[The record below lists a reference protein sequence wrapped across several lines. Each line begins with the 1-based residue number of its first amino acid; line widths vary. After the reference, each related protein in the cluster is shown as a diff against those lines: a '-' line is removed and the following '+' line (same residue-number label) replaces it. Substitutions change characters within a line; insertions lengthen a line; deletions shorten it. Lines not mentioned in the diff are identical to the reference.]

1 MHGSLWPWKHIRLL
15 IKKKENFSTLIL
27 LNYSATNDCCPRH
40 YYKTCKSL
48 GFPPLF
54 LDGRSPFLWD
64 FWFFPSFPLV
74 CGDSCMAL
82 PFLSGFTFY
91 GSYYQ
96 PLIRKLLKICVYNP
110 EFQTDFPEC
119 KHQDRESCLF
129 SSVIYVHPLCLA
141 HGRCPLYLWI
151 LSPACPWGLWQ
162 VDSSWPCWPSPP
174 GILAKR
180 IWPSRGWRVPRNE
193 FLLRNRLWLVPQ
205 ITKSCWLVL
214 ACWHI
219 LCNCSQVS
227 SWLCILFP

>member
-1 MHGSLWPWKHIRLL
+1 MVLSLFPFYRGGKRSTERLNNLPMVAQLVMTALEPTGKHNTHHCHNMRFLTPL
-15 IKKKENFSTLIL
+15 KKKENFSTLIL

-141 HGRCPLYLWI
+141 HGRCPLNM
-151 LSPACPWGLWQ
+151 C
-162 VDSSWPCWPSPP
+162 
-174 GILAKR
+174 
-180 IWPSRGWRVPRNE
+180 
-193 FLLRNRLWLVPQ
+193 
-205 ITKSCWLVL
+205 
-214 ACWHI
+214 
-219 LCNCSQVS
+219 
-227 SWLCILFP
+227 